1 MNTAISPPSPA
12 AVLQALWL
20 GSALDAQ
27 ALGRAHL
34 TGSNRRLPSSFAVG
48 AAAQASVAAAAL
60 AATEIGALRQPGLPA
75 QEVGVAMEHAL
86 AETTAFFT
94 LDGARPSIWAP
105 VSGLYACGS
114 AIGQPGWVRI
124 HANFEHHRDGAL
136 RLLGL
141 PPGEQTPRQQVAQ
154 ALQSWSAFD
163 FEARAT
169 AAGLVVA
176 AVRSAQEWAEHPHS
190 SALRAQPLVRITQ
203 TDADSPAAPRA
214 WPTLAPDALP
224 LSGLR
229 MLDLTRILAGP
240 VAARTLAACGAEVLM
255 INGPQLPNIESIADM
270 SRGKRSALLDLKTP
284 AGLAQLRQLLA
295 GAHVFVQG
303 YRPGSLQALGLGVDE
318 VARLAPGIV
327 HASLS
332 AYGRSGPWADK
343 RGFDSLVQT
352 ACGINLAEAQ
362 AFGAA
367 EPRALPMQILDYG
380 AGFLLAFGVQAA
392 LLRQAVQGGTWHVE
406 VSLARVAQWLVELGR
421 PPLAQPAQAEGAA
434 GAAGAAGDWLRPYLE
449 TTESGFGRLCAVR
462 PSAQLSR
469 TPASLRRPSVP
480 PGTDQPL
487 WLEHPYDNGGL

>member
-1 MNTAISPPSPA
+1 MNTSISTPSSA
-12 AVLQALWL
+12 AVLEALWL
-20 GSALDAQ
+20 GAGLDAR
-27 ALGRAHL
+27 ALGRVHL
-34 TGSNRRLPSSFAVG
+34 AGTNQRLPSSFAVG
-48 AAAQASVAAAAL
+48 TAAQASVAASAL
-60 AATEIGALRQPGLPA
+60 AATEIGAMRQPGLPA
-75 QEVGVAMEHAL
+75 QEVAVAMEHAL

-94 LDGARPSIWAP
+94 LDGVRPSIWSP

-136 RLLGL
+136 LLLGL
-141 PPGEQTPRQQVAQ
+141 PPGEQTSRQQVAQ
-154 ALQSWSAFD
+154 ALQSWNALD
-163 FEARAT
+163 FEAKAT

-176 AVRSAQEWAEHPHS
+176 AVRSMQEWAEHPQS
-190 SALRAQPLVRITQ
+190 AALRAQPLVRITQ
-203 TDADSPAAPRA
+203 IDSDSPAAPRA
-214 WPTLAPDALP
+214 WRAIAPDALP

-240 VAARTLAACGAEVLM
+240 VAARTLAAYGAEVLM
-255 INGPQLPNIESIADM
+255 VNGPQLPNIESIADM
-270 SRGKRSALLDLKTP
+270 SRGKRSAQLDLKTP
-284 AGLAQLRQLLA
+284 AGVAQMRQLLA
-295 GAHVFVQG
+295 GAHVFLQG

-327 HASLS
+327 CASLS

-343 RGFDSLVQT
+343 RGFDSLAQT
-352 ACGINLAEAQ
+352 VSGINLAEAE
-362 AFGAA
+362 AFG
-367 EPRALPMQILDYG
+367 ESVPRALPMQILDYG

-392 LLRQAVQGGTWHVE
+392 LLRQAAQGGTWHVE
-406 VSLARVAQWLVELGR
+406 VSLARVAQWLVDLGR
-421 PPLAQPAQAEGAA
+421 LPLTQPAPAA
-434 GAAGAAGDWLRPYLE
+434 DAAADWLQPYLE